1 MYASLSG
8 QWLGERGRDPRSGF
22 LNPTPDWVI
31 KGDPLTGKDMYIPR
45 GTVTYRDIPEPTQP
59 APLMQGLFPTTP
71 AATPA
76 TTPATTPSGIT
87 SLDPNLPLPYYGYN
101 VPTAPNVYPGYGS
114 YDPTQS
120 ALEILAPGSTL
131 LRQGYSLYQPD
142 ITNFLQQEIERLRGG
157 TT

>member
-1 MYASLSG
+1 
-8 QWLGERGRDPRSGF
+8 
-22 LNPTPDWVI
+22 
-31 KGDPLTGKDMYIPR
+31 
-45 GTVTYRDIPEPTQP
+45 
-59 APLMQGLFPTTP
+59 MQGLFPTVPTVP
-71 AATPA
+71 TVTAQN
-76 TTPATTPSGIT
+76 PSGVA
-87 SLDPNLPLPYYGYN
+87 SLDPNLPLPYYGHN
-101 VPTAPNVYPGYGS
+101 VPSALNIYPGYGS